1 MSFAALSAV
10 FLVSLLG
17 GTHCLGMCGGIVTA
31 LTVQMPRDRPRWSLH
46 LAYHAGRIT
55 TYAVAG
61 ALAGGAGAAALVL
74 GGALPVQV
82 ALYVVAQLMLVA
94 LGLYLLGVSRY
105 LEVFERAGRTL
116 WRRIQ
121 PAATALFPIRTVP
134 RGYAVGLL
142 WGLLPCGLVY
152 SVLAT
157 ALVAGSAANGA
168 LVMLAFG
175 AGTLPSLFA
184 AVAAFPLLQRIRRGE
199 WVRRAAGGIVIAF
212 GLFGLAY
219 AGDIERLAGN
229 PYFCWTTPREA
240 GSALEVDL
248 GQTVPGPR

>member
-1 MSFAALSAV
+1 MSAAALTAV
-10 FLVSLLG
+10 FLGGLLG
-17 GTHCLGMCGGIVTA
+17 GTHCIGMCGGIVSA

-55 TYAVAG
+55 TYAAAG
-61 ALAGGAGAAALVL
+61 ALVGGLGAAALL
-74 GGALPVQV
+74 FGEALPVQMV
-82 ALYVVAQLMLVA
+82 LYIVAQLMLVA

-105 LEVFERAGRTL
+105 LEGFERAGHAL

-121 PAATALFPIRTVP
+121 PVASTLFPIRTTP

-152 SVLAT
+152 SVLVT
-157 ALVAGSAANGA
+157 ALVAGSAAGGA

-175 AGTLPSLFA
+175 AGTLPSLLA
-184 AVAAFPLLQRIRRGE
+184 AGAVLPALQRIRRGQA
-199 WVRRAAGGIVIAF
+199 VRRAAGGIIIAF

-219 AGDIERLAGN
+219 AGELDRLAGN
-229 PYFCWTTPREA
+229 PYFCWTAPR
-240 GSALEVDL
+240 
-248 GQTVPGPR
+248 

>member
-1 MSFAALSAV
+1 MSFAALTAV
-10 FLVSLLG
+10 FLVGLLG

-55 TYAVAG
+55 TYAAAG
-61 ALAGGAGAAALVL
+61 AFAGGLGAAALLL

-82 ALYVVAQLMLVA
+82 VLYVVAQLMLVA

-105 LEVFERAGRTL
+105 LAGFERAGHAL
-116 WRRIQ
+116 WRWVQ
-121 PAATALFPIRTVP
+121 PAASALFPIRTAP

-152 SVLAT
+152 SVLVT
-157 ALVAGSAANGA
+157 ALVAGSAASGA

-175 AGTLPSLFA
+175 AGTLPSLLAAA
-184 AVAAFPLLQRIRRGE
+184 AVFPALQRIRRGQL
-199 WVRRAAGGIVIAF
+199 VRRAAGGIIIAF

-219 AGDIERLAGN
+219 AGEFERLAGN
-229 PYFCWTTPREA
+229 PYFCWTAPR
-240 GSALEVDL
+240 
-248 GQTVPGPR
+248 Q